1 MSWKVPGVNPFIAL
15 GLALALTASILGPSL
30 RRAVRLTPGWI
41 VRHRLISDGATYRVR
56 VGGTT
61 ATWNPDVTAR
71 ERMVFGPATG
81 VYRREN
87 SPDGDLIHL
96 ELTPEVGP
104 VRHFTGPVPVFE
116 VPRTPE
122 NRRARRR
129 RRLVRSL
136 LGVPLVL
143 GFSGS
148 GLGWWLSEGKSHD
161 LRSAAAIGGF
171 FGGFLVM
178 NLVIL
183 AGFVGNSVRRTI
195 RGSDLHEK
203 A

>member
-1 MSWKVPGVNPFIAL
+1 MNPFVAL
-15 GLALALTASILGPSL
+15 VLAAAVTALIVASSL
-30 RRAVRLTPGWI
+30 RRAVRLTPTWI
-41 VRHRLISDGATYRVR
+41 VRHRLTSDGSTYRVR

-61 ATWNPDVTAR
+61 ATWNPDGTAR

-96 ELTPEVGP
+96 ELTPKAGP
-104 VRHFTGPVPVFE
+104 VRHFTGPVPVYE
-116 VPRTPE
+116 VPQTPE
-122 NRRARRR
+122 GRRARRR
-129 RRLVRSL
+129 RRLVQSL

-161 LRSAAAIGGF
+161 IRTASVIGGF
-171 FGGFLVM
+171 FVGFLVM
-178 NLVIL
+178 NLAIL
-183 AGFVGNSVRRTI
+183 AGFVGNSIRRTI
-195 RGSDLHEK
+195 RGSDLPK
-203 A
+203 KV